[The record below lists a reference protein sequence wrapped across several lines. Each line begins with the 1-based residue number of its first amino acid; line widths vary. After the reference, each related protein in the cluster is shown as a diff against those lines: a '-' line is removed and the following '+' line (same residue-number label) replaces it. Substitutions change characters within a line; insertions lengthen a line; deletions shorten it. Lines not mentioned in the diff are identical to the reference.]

1 MICVLPMSRTFE
13 YLSSTA
19 NFSLRIFSMFD
30 TDVKGENKTTEE
42 EILQTK
48 GESRKS
54 LREEGSVVV
63 MSEKQ

>member
-1 MICVLPMSRTFE
+1 
-13 YLSSTA
+13 
-19 NFSLRIFSMFD
+19 MFD